1 MRRILLAFLLLAP
14 AAFAQPAAPAPA
26 QAQAQRDL
34 DRAFQ
39 ALSEAPDDRSAQ
51 MAEAAIRQ
59 IWGRQATAAV
69 GLLLNR
75 GVRNLRA
82 NQPNDA
88 LEDFDAALTLAPEL
102 ADAWHWRAQAYA
114 MAGDPVLAAT
124 DLREC
129 LRLDPRH
136 FPALISLSRL
146 QEEAG
151 DYRGALLSHETVLA
165 MHPRLPGGNERL
177 RELLRKAEGEAM

>member
-1 MRRILLAFLLLAP
+1 MRRALLALLLFAP
-14 AAFAQPAAPAPA
+14 AALAQPAPNAG
-26 QAQAQRDL
+26 QVQRDL
-34 DRAFQ
+34 ERAFE
-39 ALSEAPDDRSAQ
+39 ALRDASDDREAQ
-51 MAEAAIRQ
+51 LAEAAIRQ

-69 GLLLNR
+69 ALLLNR
-75 GVRNLRA
+75 GIRNLRA
-82 NQPNDA
+82 NQPDDA
-88 LEDFDAALTLAPEL
+88 LEDFDAAITLAPTL

-114 MAGDPVLAAT
+114 MAGDRVAAAN

-165 MHPRLPGGNERL
+165 MHPRLAGGNERL
-177 RELLRKAEGEAM
+177 RDLLRKAEGEAM